1 MEVVISAKNKTMKF
15 IDNGLGMTPEEVENI
30 LYLYTE
36 CAGCWIPCIQTDE
49 LFVKGEK
56 LGEIQDCFGQTL
68 QTYYAKQDGVGLYM
82 NCHLSV
88 KEHDFLFA
96 YASRSNQI

>member
-1 MEVVISAKNKTMKF
+1 
-15 IDNGLGMTPEEVENI
+15 MTPEEVENI
-30 LYLYTE
+30 LYLHTE
-36 CAGCWIPCIQTDE
+36 CAGCWIPCIQTDG
-49 LFVKGEK
+49 LFVKGDK

-88 KEHDFLFA
+88 KEHDFLFS